1 MLLAASLSSAAPAM
15 ANDHFLYAIAAV
27 LLGMSMFEPGRPN
40 IAGTLFAAFTLKV
53 LGNGLVL
60 LGAEY
65 YWQDIV
71 LGTII
76 LASVAISAT
85 GTGRAP
91 FVKKLN
97 FRR

>member
-1 MLLAASLSSAAPAM
+1 
-15 ANDHFLYAIAAV
+15 
-27 LLGMSMFEPGRPN
+27 
-40 IAGTLFAAFTLKV
+40 V